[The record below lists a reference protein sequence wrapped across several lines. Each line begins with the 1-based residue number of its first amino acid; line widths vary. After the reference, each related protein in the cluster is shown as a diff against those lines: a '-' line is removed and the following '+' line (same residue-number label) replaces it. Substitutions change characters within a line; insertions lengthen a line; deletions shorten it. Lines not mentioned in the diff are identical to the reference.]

1 MASYI
6 NTNMAS
12 IIAQNNLS
20 NTQDSLTT
28 AIQRLSSGL
37 RINSA
42 ANDAAGYAISQN
54 MTTQVNGDNQAALN
68 ANNGVSLAQTAQGDL
83 STILTNLQS
92 AYSLAVEAAN
102 ATNTSANRT
111 ALNDQVQQLLAENN
125 RIASSSNFNGVN
137 LLDGSFNGETFQ
149 VGANTGAN
157 NQISISSISSMLNT
171 ALGGSGTSYQTTV
184 NGTAVSKTTAL
195 AAGDLTL
202 NGYQVGAAQVGASAG
217 QDANSAYAVAQAINA
232 VSAQSGVQATAVATT
247 QTFTPTV
254 TTAIPST
261 DGLTVN
267 GIAIGNIV
275 AGGTAAGE
283 GANIAAAINQ
293 VSGQTGVTAT
303 ADATTGAVTLT
314 AADGRNIDLSAN
326 NSTNAGTLST
336 DLGATVGYSGA
347 AAGTGVTTSSAEL
360 TSTAVS
366 GITIG
371 GGNALNAGFTAAQQ
385 ITPAPATTLTVQ
397 SLATTDVLTAQDA
410 QNAMTAIQGAINT
423 VTSNAAALGAYQNR
437 FTAVV
442 NGIQTDSQNLSQSL
456 SRIQDTNYAQESAI
470 LSQQQVL
477 SQAGTA
483 MLAQANQLPNQIL
496 TLLR

>member
-42 ANDAAGYAISQN
+42 ADDAAGYAISQN

-111 ALNDQVQQLLAENN
+111 ALNDQVQQLLSENN

-137 LLDGSFNGETFQ
+137 LLDGTFNGETFQ

-184 NGTAVSKTTAL
+184 NGGAVSTTTAL

-267 GIAIGNIV
+267 GIAIGNIA

-293 VSGQTGVTAT
+293 VSGQSGVTAT
-303 ADATTGAVTLT
+303 ANATTGAVTLT
-314 AADGRNIDLSAN
+314 AADGRNIDLSA
-326 NSTNAGTLST
+326 SSSANATTLTT

-347 AAGTGVTTSSAEL
+347 AAGTGVTTSKVDL
-360 TSTAVS
+360 TSTAAS

-371 GGNALNAGFTAAQQ
+371 GANFANAGFSSGTTNPQ
-385 ITPAPATTLTVQ
+385 TTLTVQ
-397 SLATTDVLTAQDA
+397 SLAATDVLTASDA

-423 VTSNAAALGAYQNR
+423 VTTNAAQLGAYQNR
-437 FTAVV
+437 FSAVV
-442 NGIQTDSQNLSQSL
+442 TGIQTDSQNLSQSL
-456 SRIQDTNYAQESAI
+456 ARIQDTNYAQETAV
-470 LSQQQVL
+470 LSQAQVL

-496 TLLR
+496 ALLR